1 LRIRF
6 SAKGEKHRSTE
17 PKKVDFELSRESMAL
32 TFEPLRE
39 AEELREQLGSDKRRL
54 LLFFGAG
61 TSQSVGID
69 SVAALTKN
77 VRPELTP
84 AQQTHYDR
92 ILALRP
98 SSHIEH
104 VLNNVRLC
112 RELIGGSTTSS
123 AGGFT
128 GIEAAEMDRTICRA
142 IYKRVKIEPP
152 KGFSFHTNFAAWLSS
167 IQRSKPVEIFSTNYD
182 LLIERGLE
190 IAGVPY
196 FDGFIGSVKPYFSDA
211 ASELD
216 DEAHS
221 RIPKSWVRLWKL
233 HGSIGWR
240 NATEDFTGEK
250 KVVALPLLEPGL
262 ADDLMI
268 FPSHEKYADSR
279 KLPFVAFH
287 DRLRRLTAAG
297 ESLLLIAG
305 YSFGDEHIN
314 DILFGNLRA
323 NNRLA
328 ITVFMFDSIESSQTQ
343 ANLIN
348 PTKGI
353 RNLTVYGPDGAS
365 IGGVLGKWASPP
377 KPPTSMDKWPFWDE
391 SEKQFTL
398 GNFTNVP
405 TFLQEFI
412 GARTIR
418 PADTG
423 AAPSK

>member
-1 LRIRF
+1 
-6 SAKGEKHRSTE
+6 
-17 PKKVDFELSRESMAL
+17 MAL
-32 TFEPLRE
+32 TFEPVRE

-69 SVAALTKN
+69 SVLVLTKN
-77 VRPELTP
+77 VRPELNA
-84 AQQTHYDR
+84 AQQSNYDR
-92 ILALRP
+92 ILALQP
-98 SSHIEH
+98 KSHIEH
-104 VLNNVRLC
+104 VLNNIRLC
-112 RELIGGSTTSS
+112 RELIGASTTTSV
-123 AGGFT
+123 GGFT
-128 GIEAAEMDRTICRA
+128 GIEAAEMDRAICRA

-152 KGFSFHTNFAAWLSS
+152 KGYSFHASFAAWLNS
-167 IQRSKPVEIFSTNYD
+167 IQRAKPVEIFSTNYD

-250 KVVALPLLEPGL
+250 KVVALPLLEPGST
-262 ADDLMI
+262 DDLMI
-268 FPSHEKYADSR
+268 FPSHEKYSDSR

-328 ITVFMFDSIESSQTQ
+328 MTVFMYDSIESSLTQT
-343 ANLIN
+343 NLIN

-353 RNLTVYGPDGAS
+353 RSLTVYGPDGAS

-377 KPPTSMDKWPFWDE
+377 KPPTGIDRWPFWDE
-391 SEKQFTL
+391 TKKEFTL

-412 GARTIR
+412 GTRSIR
-418 PADTG
+418 SADIAAG
-423 AAPSK
+423 APK

>member
-1 LRIRF
+1 
-6 SAKGEKHRSTE
+6 
-17 PKKVDFELSRESMAL
+17 MAL
-32 TFEPLRE
+32 TFDPLRE

-54 LLFFGAG
+54 ILFFGAG
-61 TSQSVGID
+61 TSQAVGID
-69 SVAALTKN
+69 SVTSLTKN
-77 VRPELTP
+77 VRPELAAT
-84 AQQTHYDR
+84 QQTQYDK
-92 ILALRP
+92 ILATAGAG
-98 SSHIEH
+98 SHIEH
-104 VLNNVRLC
+104 VLNHVRLC
-112 RELIGGSTTSS
+112 RELIGGSTTAS
-123 AGGFT
+123 AGGFA
-128 GIEAAEMDRTICRA
+128 GNEAAEMDRAICRE
-142 IYKRVKIEPP
+142 IYKRVKIDPP
-152 KGFSFHTNFAAWLSS
+152 KGFGTHANFAAWLNS
-167 IQRSKPVEIFSTNYD
+167 IQRAKPVEIFSTNYD

-240 NATEDFTGEK
+240 YAVEDFTGEK
-250 KVVALPLLEPGL
+250 KVVALPLLEPSL

-268 FPSHEKYADSR
+268 FPSREKYSDSR
-279 KLPFVAFH
+279 RLPFVALH
-287 DRLRRLTAAG
+287 DRLRRLTGSG

-328 ITVFMFDSIESSQTQ
+328 ITVFLFDSIDSPQVLT
-343 ANLIN
+343 NLIN
-348 PTKGI
+348 PSRGI

-365 IGGVLGKWASPP
+365 IGGVPGKWSDPP
-377 KPPTSMDKWPFWDE
+377 NPPAGIDKWPFWDDAKKE
-391 SEKQFTL
+391 FLL
-398 GNFTNVP
+398 GSFMNVP

-412 GARTIR
+412 GARSLKPTVPVGGSPI
-418 PADTG
+418 
-423 AAPSK
+423 